1 MTTRL
6 GNNNSLFFQ
15 NDTNGSGSGS
25 AGLTRA
31 FQTDAALNP
40 NLFHY
45 NTNVL
50 NYYLL
55 TPRVVVHS
63 TSDRYRRAK

>member
-6 GNNNSLFFQ
+6 GNNNSLLLQ
-15 NDTNGSGSGS
+15 NNTGGNGSGG
-25 AGLTRA
+25 GLTRA

-63 TSDRYRRAK
+63 TSDKYRRAK

>member
-1 MTTRL
+1 MTTRFSNPFL
-6 GNNNSLFFQ
+6 R
-15 NDTNGSGSGS
+15 NDTNGSGS
-25 AGLTRA
+25 ADLTRA

>member
-1 MTTRL
+1 MTTRQQHAA
-6 GNNNSLFFQ
+6 GNF
-15 NDTNGSGSGS
+15 DTYNHNKR
-25 AGLTRA
+25 GLTRA

-63 TSDRYRRAK
+63 TSDKYRRTK

>member
-1 MTTRL
+1 MTTRS
-6 GNNNSLFFQ
+6 NSLFLR
-15 NDTNGSGSGS
+15 NDTNGGGGGGGG
-25 AGLTRA
+25 GLTRA

>member
-1 MTTRL
+1 MTTRS
-6 GNNNSLFFQ
+6 NSLFLR
-15 NDTNGSGSGS
+15 NDTNGGGGSNS
-25 AGLTRA
+25 GLTRA

>member
-1 MTTRL
+1 MTTRQTTQYA
-6 GNNNSLFFQ
+6 GGHFHMNR
-15 NDTNGSGSGS
+15 
-25 AGLTRA
+25 GLTRA
-31 FQTDAALNP
+31 LQTDAALNP

-50 NYYLL
+50 HYYLL

-63 TSDRYRRAK
+63 TSDQYRRAK

>member
-6 GNNNSLFFQ
+6 GNNNSLLLR
-15 NDTNGSGSGS
+15 NDNGGNGG
-25 AGLTRA
+25 GLTRA

-63 TSDRYRRAK
+63 TSDKYRRAK